1 MRWRNVKQKNP
12 TKTAPDTETTPLRIF
27 AGFWTRTL
35 GFVTDIFMIGIPI
48 SLFMMMVF
56 GRDEMKSATA
66 IDVIAHNEAA
76 LTNAPDP
83 LVSLLHVVLMM
94 SIYVFLWHRN
104 GKTPGKQLVHTQ
116 VVDAKT
122 LKSASYFQLIVR
134 FLGYF
139 LSAIT
144 LVGFFIGLF
153 RRDKR
158 TLHDLISRTAVIYTD

>member
-1 MRWRNVKQKNP
+1 MRWRNVKHKNP
-12 TKTAPDTETTPLRIF
+12 TKIEPDVSTPKRLF
-27 AGFWTRTL
+27 AGFWTRAL
-35 GFVTDIFMIGIPI
+35 GFVTDIFMIGIPV
-48 SLFMMMVF
+48 SLLMMMVF

-66 IDVIAHNEAA
+66 FDVIAHNEAA
-76 LTNAPDP
+76 ITNAPDP
-83 LVSLLHVVLMM
+83 LVSFLHVILMM

-104 GKTPGKQLVHTQ
+104 GKTPGKQLAHAK

-122 LKSASYFQLIVR
+122 LKPASYIQLIVR

-158 TLHDLISRTAVIYTD
+158 TLHDLISRTAVIYTN

>member
-1 MRWRNVKQKNP
+1 MRWRNVKQKNFP
-12 TKTAPDTETTPLRIF
+12 KKETDASIPQRLF
-27 AGFWTRTL
+27 AGFWTRAL
-35 GFVTDIFMIGIPI
+35 GFITDLFMIGIPI

-56 GRDEMKSATA
+56 GRDEMKRATA
-66 IDVIAHNEAA
+66 LDVIAHNEAA

-83 LVSLLHVVLMM
+83 LISLLHVIFMM

-104 GKTPGKQLVHTQ
+104 GKTPGKQLAHSK
-116 VVDAKT
+116 VVDATT
-122 LKSASYFQLIVR
+122 LKPASYFQLIVR

-144 LVGFFIGLF
+144 LIGFFIGLF

-158 TLHDLISRTAVIYTD
+158 TLHDLISRTAVIHAD

>member
-1 MRWRNVKQKNP
+1 MRWRNIKQNRQ
-12 TKTAPDTETTPLRIF
+12 KTAKTASSAPQQLF
-27 AGFWTRTL
+27 AGFWTRVL
-35 GFVTDIFMIGIPI
+35 GFITDLFMIGMPI
-48 SLFMMMVF
+48 SLLMMIIF

-66 IDVIAHNEAA
+66 LDVIAHNESA

-83 LVSLLHVVLMM
+83 LVSFLHVLVMM

-104 GKTPGKQLVHTQ
+104 GKTPGKQLAHSK

-122 LKSASYFQLIVR
+122 LKNASYLQLIIR

-139 LSAIT
+139 LSAISII
-144 LVGFFIGLF
+144 GFFIGLF

-158 TLHDLISRTAVIYTD
+158 TLHDLISRTAVIYSE